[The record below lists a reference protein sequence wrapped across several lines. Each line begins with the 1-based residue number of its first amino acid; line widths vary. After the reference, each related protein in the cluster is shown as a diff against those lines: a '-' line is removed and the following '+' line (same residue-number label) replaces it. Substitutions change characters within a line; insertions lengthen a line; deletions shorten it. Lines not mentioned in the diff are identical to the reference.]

1 MQSVQDCFSKVKS
14 ICYKYISSQETKNQK
29 FKNKDQMIRSFLI
42 PVCFWISKKT
52 KKKKPLIIGLRRR
65 TRFWKNHYFINYSFN
80 LKKIF

>member
-52 KKKKPLIIGLRRR
+52 KKKKPLIIGLGGGQCSGK
-65 TRFWKNHYFINYSFN
+65 TTIS
-80 LKKIF
+80 